1 MPGLR
6 SFHAA
11 QFSFHPLWLMDRLSH
26 RSGSP
31 KNPVESFFVLSHV
44 RVPGLQALLPD
55 QPHHTGYLRDQLRHF
70 QLHWCGCAVADSGI
84 PCNWPICFSVLRRRT
99 AKTGSCK
106 GAGPGSPVTCVI
118 VTHDMNLAR
127 TAGHIIVL
135 DRGTVCGEGT
145 HDTLYESCSVYRNL
159 YDKAIS

>member
-6 SFHAA
+6 SFPYCSVFFPPSLAHGSAFTPIR
-11 QFSFHPLWLMDRLSH
+11 FSEKPC
-26 RSGSP
+26 GII
-31 KNPVESFFVLSHV
+31 FVLSHV